1 MVAGS
6 QGRSITH
13 FSSQKPESEH
23 EVGPS
28 SKGSPLFHYLPKLWL
43 REPSRRRGCGSSYSA
58 SKQMTL
64 DGVPCRVFIFIDFLE
79 LKL

>member
-1 MVAGS
+1 MVAGP

-13 FSSQKPESEH
+13 FSSQKPEREQ

-28 SKGSPLFHYLPKLWL
+28 SKDSPLFHYLPKVWL

-64 DGVPCRVFIFIDFLE
+64 HRVPCRIFIFIGFLE